1 MNTFM
6 EVCATVRHALLLC
19 YKTGVNLMSINR
31 ILSAVSH
38 DLIYALRTMRKQPGF
53 MVTTVL
59 TLALV
64 VGANT
69 AIFTVVRAVLLR
81 PLRYSD
87 PERLVQITGGAT
99 PIRYDEIRSG
109 ARSYRGIG
117 AYLGQIEEVAITG
130 ATAPEPLKQAS
141 VSPNFLSVIGAEPL
155 LGRGFSAEEE
165 KPEATRVA
173 LISAGLWQ
181 RRFAGDAQILG
192 RPITLAAIPHIVIGV
207 MSADFQFPYSG
218 IDVWVPRPAENVTPS
233 SPRLVLFGR
242 LAPDISLQQASAE
255 LSVLNQQYAAAHPGM
270 LDTKQGQPA
279 QVLPLKQELVAG
291 VRTMLWLLFGA
302 VSFVL
307 LIACAN
313 IAGLLLA
320 RAASR
325 QSELAIRAA
334 LGAARGRLISQLL
347 VESLFLALAGGALGI
362 VFARWGLAAI
372 MRTTALD
379 LPRTAEIHLDGG
391 VLLFTFVLSV
401 LTGIVFGLAP
411 SLGASRA
418 DLTTALKSGQDP
430 VHARRIAGWFS
441 TRGFLVS
448 GQVAL
453 SIVLLIGAALLIESL
468 ARLNHVEP
476 GFDAFNLLT
485 MRISLPQ
492 TRYDS
497 DQKVGAFREE
507 LVQRVETLPGVRSAA
522 TVFTVPMTGFAM
534 QPVQPADTVLLPL
547 NKRPLGVV
555 EFITADYFRTMGI
568 PLRGGREFTA
578 RDRAGSRE
586 VAIIS
591 QGLAR
596 KLWPEFPKVNPIGMH
611 LLIGVDTNP
620 VEIVGIV
627 GDIRQSLDG
636 EYRPGFYRPAL
647 QGGPPSFMLVV
658 KTERNPLG
666 YANPV
671 RREVLA
677 VDRDQPVSSVKTMAT
692 IMEEQEGQR
701 RLVLLL
707 LEVFSGAALLLT
719 AIGIYGTLSY
729 WVVQRTRELAIR
741 RALGAHTKNLLSLV
755 VGKGML
761 LTAAGIIVGT
771 ACAIGLT
778 RVLQELLFQISPTDP
793 LTFAAVA
800 AVVSGLTIVACY
812 VPARRAARVEPMKAL
827 RSQ

>member
-1 MNTFM
+1 
-6 EVCATVRHALLLC
+6 
-19 YKTGVNLMSINR
+19 
-31 ILSAVSH
+31 
-38 DLIYALRTMRKQPGF
+38 
-53 MVTTVL
+53 
-59 TLALV
+59 
-64 VGANT
+64 
-69 AIFTVVRAVLLR
+69 
-81 PLRYSD
+81 
-87 PERLVQITGGAT
+87 
-99 PIRYDEIRSG
+99 
-109 ARSYRGIG
+109 
-117 AYLGQIEEVAITG
+117 
-130 ATAPEPLKQAS
+130 
-141 VSPNFLSVIGAEPL
+141 
-155 LGRGFSAEEE
+155 
-165 KPEATRVA
+165 
-173 LISAGLWQ
+173 
-181 RRFAGDAQILG
+181 
-192 RPITLAAIPHIVIGV
+192 
-207 MSADFQFPYSG
+207 
-218 IDVWVPRPAENVTPS
+218 
-233 SPRLVLFGR
+233 
-242 LAPDISLQQASAE
+242 
-255 LSVLNQQYAAAHPGM
+255 M
-270 LDTKQGQPA
+270 LDTKQGEPA
-279 QVLPLKQELVAG
+279 RVLPLKQELVAG

-325 QSELAIRAA
+325 QSEFAIRAA

-347 VESLFLALAGGALGI
+347 VESLFLGLAGGALGV

-379 LPRTAEIHLDGG
+379 LPRTAEIHLNGG

-401 LTGIVFGLAP
+401 LTGVAFGLAP
-411 SLGASRA
+411 SLGASRV
-418 DLTTALKSGQDP
+418 DLTTALKSGQDS
-430 VHARRIAGWFS
+430 VHARGIAGWFS
-441 TRGFLVS
+441 TRGLLVS

-468 ARLNHVEP
+468 VRLNHVEP
-476 GFDAFNLLT
+476 GFDASNLLT

-522 TVFTVPMTGFAM
+522 TVFTVPMTGFAR
-534 QPVQPADTVLLPL
+534 QPVQPGDTALLPL

-578 RDRAGSRE
+578 RDRAGSQE
-586 VAIIS
+586 VTIIS
-591 QGLAR
+591 EGLAR
-596 KLWPEFPKVNPIGMH
+596 NLWPEFPKVNPIGLH
-611 LLIGVDTNP
+611 LLIGVATNP
-620 VEIVGIV
+620 IEIVGIV
-627 GDIRQSLDG
+627 GDIRQSLDD

-677 VDRDQPVSSVKTMAT
+677 VDGDQPVSSVKTMAA

-729 WVVQRTRELAIR
+729 WVVQRPRELGIR
-741 RALGAHTKNLLSLV
+741 RALGAQTENLLALV

-778 RVLQELLFQISPTDP
+778 RVLQKLLFQISPTDP

-800 AVVSGLTIVACY
+800 AVVSGLTIAACY
-812 VPARRAARVEPMKAL
+812 VPARRAARIEPMKAL
-827 RSQ
+827 RSG